1 MKDCSKKS
9 LKKTVCLMLVF
20 LMTGALFYLLNYHT
34 PLYADDFV
42 FIYSRYTGKKVG
54 SLKDIFESL
63 YSFYFSGNGRIVDHF
78 FAQLFLFL
86 GKRIFNFVNT
96 FAFLTLG
103 VLIFYHGTDRRLK
116 ENVSLLFFI
125 YCALFVLTPAFGQ
138 SFLWL
143 TGASNYLYGIELIL
157 FYLIPYRFIIKT
169 KDERQEKSLYLT
181 IAKGIGMLFLG
192 LLAGWTNEN
201 TGIALIVMVFSYFIY
216 YKMRKIKLKSWMIC
230 GWVGN
235 IIGYALLLLSPGE
248 WLRLDST
255 GKVSI
260 LYALKNIIYISFKLV
275 EYLGPLLILF
285 TVMVFLYIYP
295 QMPIKSIRKFLCQE
309 LSTRF
314 LMFMYMVGFF
324 GATYSMIV
332 APYFPGR
339 AWSGPLVLLIISF
352 LLFYTNI
359 IPEYARKFITYLQII
374 LVTGIVVFCLPIY
387 IIAVRDLREI
397 DLQNKTRIEIIE
409 KTIANNQDTAY
420 IPVIKSDS
428 KYSCFEKNGDLEL
441 NPEFWPNPDIAKYY
455 GIAKIVGKDK
465 EE

>member
-1 MKDCSKKS
+1 M
-9 LKKTVCLMLVF
+9 
-20 LMTGALFYLLNYHT
+20 
-34 PLYADDFV
+34 
-42 FIYSRYTGKKVG
+42 
-54 SLKDIFESL
+54 
-63 YSFYFSGNGRIVDHF
+63 
-78 FAQLFLFL
+78 
-86 GKRIFNFVNT
+86 
-96 FAFLTLG
+96 TLG

-285 TVMVFLYIYP
+285 TVMVFYI
-295 QMPIKSIRKFLCQE
+295 F
-309 LSTRF
+309 
-314 LMFMYMVGFF
+314 
-324 GATYSMIV
+324 
-332 APYFPGR
+332 
-339 AWSGPLVLLIISF
+339 
-352 LLFYTNI
+352 
-359 IPEYARKFITYLQII
+359 IPKCR
-374 LVTGIVVFCLPIY
+374 
-387 IIAVRDLREI
+387 
-397 DLQNKTRIEIIE
+397 
-409 KTIANNQDTAY
+409 
-420 IPVIKSDS
+420 
-428 KYSCFEKNGDLEL
+428 
-441 NPEFWPNPDIAKYY
+441 
-455 GIAKIVGKDK
+455 
-465 EE
+465 